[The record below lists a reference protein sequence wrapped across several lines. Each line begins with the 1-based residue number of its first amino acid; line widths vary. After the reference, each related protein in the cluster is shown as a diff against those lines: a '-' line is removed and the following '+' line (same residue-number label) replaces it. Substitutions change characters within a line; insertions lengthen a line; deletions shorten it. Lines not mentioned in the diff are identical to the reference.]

1 MLVTPEGRF
10 LAPDKGLLT
19 HVLMGQASEPP
30 GVSGVGF
37 MEPALVA
44 VPEGCA
50 AYAITRPEYWRHPVS
65 RTFHERD
72 IFAPVAAHLSVGG
85 EPVK

>member
-10 LAPDKGLLT
+10 LAPDNGLLT
-19 HVLMGQASEPP
+19 YVLMGQASEPP
-30 GVSGVGF
+30 VVSGVEF

-50 AYAITRPEYWRHPVS
+50 AYAITRFESWRHPVS
-65 RTFHERD
+65 RTFHARD